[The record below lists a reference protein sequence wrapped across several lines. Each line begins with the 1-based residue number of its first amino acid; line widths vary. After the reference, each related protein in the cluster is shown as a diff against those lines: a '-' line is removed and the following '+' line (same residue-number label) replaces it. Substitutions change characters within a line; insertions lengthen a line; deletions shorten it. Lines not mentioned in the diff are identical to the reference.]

1 MTSYRRS
8 IVRGSLALFGV
19 ALGLIG
25 FAGVASAQD
34 ASDATIGD
42 GLFLERPAPS
52 PDPGTQLGSE
62 PAAAPAASSTP
73 APAPAPAPASAG
85 TLAPAAQTTA
95 AASVPSA
102 TRAPARATEVRGIQ
116 LERPATPASPDDPAT
131 LARTGVDT
139 ADLTVLAGVLIAL
152 GALLIRTTRPRR
164 ILI

>member
-62 PAAAPAASSTP
+62 PAAAPAKWSREYWMWRI
-73 APAPAPAPASAG
+73 
-85 TLAPAAQTTA
+85 
-95 AASVPSA
+95 V
-102 TRAPARATEVRGIQ
+102 
-116 LERPATPASPDDPAT
+116 
-131 LARTGVDT
+131 
-139 ADLTVLAGVLIAL
+139 
-152 GALLIRTTRPRR
+152 RPRWSKSSVWGCFR
-164 ILI
+164 